1 MEEIQNTTEPEVKE
15 VQPEEVPAE
24 VTEPVLG
31 DVLQHE
37 PEPEHKAETIGLDK
51 FLDIKKQNKEL
62 KREMDKLKSQIEN
75 GDDVSSADL
84 NDLADEYGVDKQFL
98 KKFEAS
104 IRSQMS
110 NDFEAKVSEKLKPL
124 EQAEKAKQ
132 AQQTF
137 ESIYNQTLERMPEY
151 ANVIDKDSLRTL
163 AFQKENSTLSL
174 PQLIEKIYGRS
185 ISGKKTIE
193 TTTPRGGKDP
203 QEIDFKLART
213 DMNYFNEIMA
223 DPAMKAKYNQN
234 IEARLDL

>member
-1 MEEIQNTTEPEVKE
+1 MDNIQNTNEPAVTEA
-15 VQPEEVPAE
+15 QSDAVPAE
-24 VTEPVLG
+24 VTEQVLG
-31 DVLQHE
+31 DVLQHT
-37 PEPEHKAETIGLDK
+37 PEPEHKAETVGLDK

-62 KREMDKLKSQIEN
+62 KKQMDELKSKLEN
-75 GDDVSSADL
+75 GDDVSSEDIDSIA
-84 NDLADEYGVDKQFL
+84 EEFGVDKNFL
-98 KKFEAS
+98 KKLENT

-110 NDFEAKVSEKLKPL
+110 SDFEAKVSEKLKPI

-132 AQQTF
+132 ANQTF

-151 ANVIDKDSLRTL
+151 ANVIDKESLRTL
-163 AFQKENSTLSL
+163 AFQKENSSLSL

-213 DMNYFNEIMA
+213 DAQYFGEIMA
-223 DPAMKAKYNQN
+223 DPVMKAKYNQN
-234 IEARLDL
+234 LESRLDL

>member
-1 MEEIQNTTEPEVKE
+1 MNEQQITNEPAVIE
-15 VQPEEVPAE
+15 VQPEVPAE
-24 VTEPVLG
+24 VTEPSLG

-37 PEPEHKAETIGLDK
+37 PAPEPKAETIGLDK

-62 KREMDKLKSQIEN
+62 KKELDKMKTQIEN
-75 GDDVSSADL
+75 GDDVSNEDINSI
-84 NDLADEYGVDKQFL
+84 ADEYGVDKNFL
-98 KKFEAS
+98 KKLENT
-104 IRSQMS
+104 IRSQMN
-110 NDFEAKVSEKLKPL
+110 NDFDAKVSEKLKPL

-132 AQQTF
+132 ANQTF
-137 ESIYNQTLERMPEY
+137 ESIYTQTLERMPEY

-203 QEIDFKLART
+203 QEIDFSLARS
-213 DMNYFNEIMA
+213 DKEYFNQIMA
-223 DPAMKAKYNQN
+223 DPSLKAKYNSN
-234 IEARLDL
+234 IENRLDL